1 MTTKMVYEL
10 EIYVKENGEITK
22 VDNFRMEEEPYKTL
36 LNSLETRKFITVM
49 NCEQNPITINVEDV
63 HKIITTISLQVIE
76 YINTT
81 TWR

>member
-10 EIYVKENGEITK
+10 EIYVKENGEITE

-36 LNSLETRKFITVM
+36 LNSLETRKFVTVM

-63 HKIITTISLQVIE
+63 HKIITTISLQVI
-76 YINTT
+76 
-81 TWR
+81 

>member
-36 LNSLETRKFITVM
+36 LNSLETRKFVTVM

-63 HKIITTISLQVIE
+63 HKIITTISLQVI
-76 YINTT
+76 
-81 TWR
+81 

>member
-22 VDNFRMEEEPYKTL
+22 VDNFRMEEESYKIL
-36 LNSLETRKFITVM
+36 LNSLETRKFVTVM

-63 HKIITTISLQVIE
+63 HKIITTISLQVI
-76 YINTT
+76 
-81 TWR
+81 